1 MNNKQLFEQSARKI
15 LSKNQL
21 EGVMLL
27 HDALFEGQ
35 YEEQLADSVSD
46 AISDAVKYTVDEAS
60 DDAVEHAVDSAAGED
75 DGDMSD
81 TPSIDVSTEDHER
94 MAALLNDMSDSEKE
108 IFIESLDEQ
117 QVQVL
122 MEGFGWIK
130 PLLKPFARYLTKNG
144 RRAGRWKDFQRLTDK
159 DVDLTNRWDQ
169 IMNINGPMS
178 KSSLKAAG
186 KLAKQRAKVEQK
198 MNDLRVKAARNGGS
212 EYETMENYALN
223 KGSRNIG
230 RETLENLKN
239 NLVNERDLGITK
251 AKDAFNR
258 KKLQLNKQL
267 NDPVNPITRG
277 EYNVKVS
284 EAITKRDKAIAKV
297 KAEYEAKVKP
307 IDDKIN
313 MSVREGRY
321 TAINNGANA
330 ARPTAGT
337 TAGSAAHPFNIGGAA
352 GRAAVGTAGRVG
364 QLLRKIPS
372 LSTIATGLVGAWTA
386 FKLSVGA
393 AAVGA
398 AAYGGYKL
406 YDFFTKPEQIDM
418 SLGLEPGSSS
428 DTLKKAIA
436 VLGGTAAGYG
446 AANLLGVEST
456 AGKAVAS
463 LAVAALVS
471 YFMFLNGGDEQKAN
485 QLLDEYQ
492 HADDA
497 DQRRINEVLQIDGLG
512 QALQDLYNESHH
524 Q

>member
-21 EGVMLL
+21 EGVMRL
-27 HDALFEGQ
+27 HDVLFEGQ

-60 DDAVEHAVDSAAGED
+60 DDAVEHAVDSAAGAD
-75 DGDMSD
+75 DDDMSD

-94 MAALLNDMSDSEKE
+94 MAALLNDMSDSERE

-117 QVQVL
+117 QVQIL

-144 RRAGRWKDFQRLTDK
+144 RRAGRWKNFQKLTDK
-159 DVDLTNRWDQ
+159 DVELTNQWDQ

-178 KSSLKAAG
+178 KKSLKEAG

-198 MNDLRVKAARNGGS
+198 MNDLRVKASRNGGG

-230 RETLENLKN
+230 RETLENIKN
-239 NLVNERDLGITK
+239 NLTNERDVAITK

-258 KKLQLNKQL
+258 KKIQLNKQL

-277 EYNVKVS
+277 EYNTKVS
-284 EAITKRDKAIAKV
+284 EAIAKRDKAIAKV
-297 KAEYEAKVKP
+297 NAEYDAKVKP

-321 TAINNGANA
+321 AAFNNGANA
-330 ARPTAGT
+330 AKPTAGT
-337 TAGSAAHPFNIGGAA
+337 TAGSAANPFNIGSA
-352 GRAAVGTAGRVG
+352 GRAAVETASRAG

-386 FKLSVGA
+386 FKLAFGA
-393 AAVGA
+393 GAVGA

-428 DTLKKAIA
+428 DTLKKAIG
-436 VLGGTAAGYG
+436 VLGGAAAGYG

-456 AGKAVAS
+456 SGKAVAS
-463 LAVAALVS
+463 LAGAALVS

-492 HADDA
+492 RADDA
-497 DQRRINEVLQIDGLG
+497 DQRRINEVLQIDGFG
-512 QALQDLYNESHH
+512 QALKDLYNESHR
-524 Q
+524 

>member
-21 EGVMLL
+21 EGVMRL

-46 AISDAVKYTVDEAS
+46 AVSDAVKYTVDEAS
-60 DDAVEHAVDSAAGED
+60 DDAVEHAVDSATGD
-75 DGDMSD
+75 DDDMSD
-81 TPSIDVSTEDHER
+81 TPSIDVSTEDQER

-159 DVDLTNRWDQ
+159 DVDLTNQWDQ

-178 KSSLKAAG
+178 KRSLKEAG

-230 RETLENLKN
+230 RETLDNIKN

-251 AKDAFNR
+251 ARDAFNR

-277 EYNVKVS
+277 EYNTKVS
-284 EAITKRDKAIAKV
+284 EAIAKRDKAIAKLN
-297 KAEYEAKVKP
+297 AEYEAKVKP

-321 TAINNGANA
+321 TAVNNGANA

-337 TAGSAAHPFNIGGAA
+337 TAGSAARPFNIGGAA
-352 GRAAVGTAGRVG
+352 GRAAVGAAGRVG

-386 FKLSVGA
+386 FKLSLGA

-398 AAYGGYKL
+398 TAYGGYKL
-406 YDFFTKPEQIDM
+406 YDFFTKPEQIDE

-446 AANLLGVEST
+446 AANLFGVEST

-463 LAVAALVS
+463 LAGAAIAS

>member
-1 MNNKQLFEQSARKI
+1 MNNKQLFEQSARQI

-21 EGVMLL
+21 EGVMRL

-60 DDAVEHAVDSAAGED
+60 DDAVEHAVDSAAGEED
-75 DGDMSD
+75 DDMSN

-144 RRAGRWKDFQRLTDK
+144 RRAGRWKNFQKLTDK

-178 KSSLKAAG
+178 KSSLKSAG

-198 MNDLRVKAARNGGS
+198 MNDLRVKAARNGGG
-212 EYETMENYALN
+212 EYETMENYALA

-230 RETLENLKN
+230 RETLDNIKN
-239 NLVNERDLGITK
+239 NFINERDLGITK
-251 AKDAFNR
+251 AKDAFSR
-258 KKLQLNKQL
+258 KKIQLNKQL

-277 EYNVKVS
+277 EYNTKIS
-284 EAITKRDKAIAKV
+284 EAIAKRDKAIAKLN
-297 KAEYEAKVKP
+297 AEYDAKVKP

-313 MSVREGRY
+313 MSIREGRY
-321 TAINNGANA
+321 TAFNNGANA
-330 ARPTAGT
+330 AKPGTAS
-337 TAGSAAHPFNIGGAA
+337 GSTAHPFNIGSP
-352 GRAAVGTAGRVG
+352 GRAAVETASRAG

-436 VLGGTAAGYG
+436 VLGGGAAGYG
-446 AANLLGVEST
+446 AANLFGVEST

-463 LAVAALVS
+463 LAGAALLS

-512 QALQDLYNESHH
+512 QALKDLYNEKLH